1 MGASEKRTDADLLDA
16 TAHDPE
22 AFGLFYQRHLD
33 QVVRFVSSRLAPADM
48 AADVVAEVF
57 AAALAGRRR
66 FDPSRGSASTWLL
79 GIASHKVADVQ
90 RRNRSDRRIQRRLG
104 MAEITWTEEDL
115 ARIERLGSGQ
125 AETASDLVVA
135 LPADQRWA
143 VEQRVV
149 AEHDYADIAR
159 VNHSSESVIRKR
171 VSRGLATLRAW
182 LGEER

>member
-1 MGASEKRTDADLLDA
+1 
-16 TAHDPE
+16 
-22 AFGLFYQRHLD
+22 
-33 QVVRFVSSRLAPADM
+33 
-48 AADVVAEVF
+48 
-57 AAALAGRRR
+57 
-66 FDPSRGSASTWLL
+66 
-79 GIASHKVADVQ
+79 
-90 RRNRSDRRIQRRLG
+90 